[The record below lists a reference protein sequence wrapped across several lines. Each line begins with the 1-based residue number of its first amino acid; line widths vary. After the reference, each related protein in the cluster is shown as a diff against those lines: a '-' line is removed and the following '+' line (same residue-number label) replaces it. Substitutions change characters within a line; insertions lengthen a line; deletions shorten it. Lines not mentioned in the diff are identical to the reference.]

1 MKKQKNNLEDGYLSF
16 DPEELKNAT
25 QQGHPNDEAYELL
38 WEATCVSS
46 HVNDVDKAAGTTD
59 EENVYPTSA
68 EEVDKMEKLVDKAA
82 LALKEP
88 DSAFSQRVGELRDII
103 EWSRK
108 RHWQFNWRIIAG
120 AIVSAFLLPMFLG
133 ADQNHVRELQNNV
146 AKVNKWEPVELVH
159 FDSME
164 ELLASKIKG
173 CDSKYEYDS
182 PTNWYNSSLHFIA
195 WHYTESTKDIEQCEA
210 QLKDPE
216 MEWRY
221 ESIKEHL
228 PNAKKRKE
236 EAVERFEKIKDF
248 DYEDVKKA
256 ALEEAEAR
264 VAGAEFADAF
274 VNFIVICFVLI
285 IPLYVIA
292 TRPYGYMV
300 SRHRREAKY
309 MGKLEKFALWLS
321 GGMLA
326 AEAGIGFVD
335 IVKEWSDG
343 STTREDDGTGAVRLA
358 IKVALIAGA
367 VIVYCTVSSILMI
380 YATITGLIRNYDW
393 KEIKN
398 KLAKVKNAG

>member
-1 MKKQKNNLEDGYLSF
+1 MKKQKNNLEDGALSF

-25 QQGHPNDEAYELL
+25 QEGHPNDEAYELL

-68 EEVDKMEKLVDKAA
+68 EEVDKMEELVDKAA
-82 LALKEP
+82 QALKEP

-133 ADQNHVRELQNNV
+133 ADQNHVREMQNNV

-159 FDSME
+159 FDNME
-164 ELLASKIKG
+164 ELLASDIKG

-195 WHYTESTKDIEQCEA
+195 WHYTESTKDIEECEA

-248 DYEDVKKA
+248 DYDDVKKA

-264 VAGAEFADAF
+264 VAGAKFADAF
-274 VNFIVICFVLI
+274 VNFIVICFVLM
-285 IPLYVIA
+285 IPLYVFA
-292 TRPYGYMV
+292 TRPYGYMM
-300 SRHRREAKY
+300 SRHRRESKV

-367 VIVYCTVSSILMI
+367 VILYCTVSSILMI

-393 KEIKN
+393 KEIRN

>member
-1 MKKQKNNLEDGYLSF
+1 MKKQKNNLEEGLLSF

-25 QQGHPNDEAYELL
+25 PEGHPNDEAYELL

-46 HVNDVDKAAGTTD
+46 HVNDVDKAAGTTNED
-59 EENVYPTSA
+59 NVYPTSA
-68 EEVDKMEKLVDKAA
+68 EEVDRMEELVNKASQ
-82 LALKEP
+82 ALKEP
-88 DSAFSQRVGELRDII
+88 DSAFSQRVHELRDII

-108 RHWQFNWRIIAG
+108 RHWQFNWRIIVG
-120 AIVSAFLLPMFLG
+120 AIISAFLLPMFLG

-146 AKVNKWEPVELVH
+146 AKVNKWESVELVH
-159 FDSME
+159 FDTME
-164 ELLASKIKG
+164 ELIASNIKG
-173 CDSKYEYDS
+173 CDTKYKYDS
-182 PTNWYNSSLHFIA
+182 PTNWYNSSLSFIA
-195 WHYTESTKDIEQCEA
+195 WHYTESTKDIAQCEA

-236 EAVERFEKIKDF
+236 EAVERFEKLKDL
-248 DYEDVKKA
+248 DYEGVKKA
-256 ALEEAEAR
+256 ALEEAEAY

-274 VNFIVICFVLI
+274 VNFIVICFVLM
-285 IPLYVIA
+285 IPLYVLA

-335 IVKEWSDG
+335 IVKKWSDG

-358 IKVALIAGA
+358 IKVGLIAGA
-367 VIVYCTVSSILMI
+367 VIVYCTVSSLLMI

-398 KLAKVKNAG
+398 KLTKAKSAE

>member
-68 EEVDKMEKLVDKAA
+68 EEVDKMEELVDKAA
-82 LALKEP
+82 QALKEP

-146 AKVNKWEPVELVH
+146 AKVNKLEPVELVH
-159 FDSME
+159 FDNME
-164 ELLASKIKG
+164 ELLVSNIKG

-228 PNAKKRKE
+228 PKAKKRKE

>member
-68 EEVDKMEKLVDKAA
+68 EEVDKMEELVDKAA
-82 LALKEP
+82 QALKEP

-159 FDSME
+159 FDNME
-164 ELLASKIKG
+164 ELLVSNIKG